1 MAQNW
6 SNCNFSKNNLN
17 FSKNSKILTKAKK
30 IYYKSPR
37 KCLDFSGNPIE
48 SYEVLT

>member
-17 FSKNSKILTKAKK
+17 FFKNSKILTKAKK
-30 IYYKSPR
+30 IYYKSPC
-37 KCLDFSGNPIE
+37 KCLDFYDNPIK
-48 SYEVLT
+48 SYKFLT